1 MTQPHKPIAQ
11 VESFFCN
18 ILLTIGS
25 FYRNIKYHQTGL
37 EGKNKQVNGILRG
50 TAYNFTSSLTT
61 KSYTLHSDDTF
72 RIAPNY
78 YSSQNI
84 HQLIL

>member
-50 TAYNFTSSLTT
+50 TAYNFTSFFNDKNLIHFILMILFVLRQIITRA
-61 KSYTLHSDDTF
+61 KTF
-72 RIAPNY
+72 IN
-78 YSSQNI
+78 
-84 HQLIL
+84 